1 MTRTRAGRPF
11 PWNLVGK
18 NSRDDGNISLAKA
31 KTDQRLIVKAK
42 AKSMPDFV
50 RVASTSEIPEGKMK
64 RTVVGSQQVLVVNV
78 KGKYYA
84 IGNVCTHQSGPLDR
98 GTLIGQEVQCPLH
111 GSHFD
116 VTNGQVKRGPA
127 TRPEPVYDVKVE
139 SGSILVRPKQ

>member
-1 MTRTRAGRPF
+1 MT
-11 PWNLVGK
+11 
-18 NSRDDGNISLAKA
+18 
-31 KTDQRLIVKAK
+31 KTV
-42 AKSMPDFV
+42 SDFV
-50 RVASTSEIPEGKMK
+50 RVASTDEIPEGKMK
-64 RTVVGSQQVLVVNV
+64 KVVVGGTQVLVSNV

-84 IGNVCTHQSGPLDR
+84 IGNICTHLGGPLDR

-127 TRPEPVYDVKVE
+127 TRPETVYDVKVE